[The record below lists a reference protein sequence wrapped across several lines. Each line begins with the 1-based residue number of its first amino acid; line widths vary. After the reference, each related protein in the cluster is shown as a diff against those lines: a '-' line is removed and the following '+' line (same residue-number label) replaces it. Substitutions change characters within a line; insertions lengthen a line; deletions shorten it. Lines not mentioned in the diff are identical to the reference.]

1 MWVFLSGLIL
11 AVILLSANSQDPS
24 FNTASGQEVHNLL
37 GPIGAELASFLYDSF
52 GLVAGLLSLILLIWG
67 VRITAQK
74 HLKRWRLRLLG
85 LLASLFLLSAGV
97 HGLLAPVE
105 VSADGGMAG
114 RLIFETS
121 MPLTGQIIWPSWLP
135 ERAVFGSIFTFTGLL
150 IYIWSSAI
158 SYRQMA
164 SVIASI
170 RHLRALLPALPRKG
184 RLICKTLLLQKIS

>member
-1 MWVFLSGLIL
+1 M
-11 AVILLSANSQDPS
+11 
-24 FNTASGQEVHNLL
+24 
-37 GPIGAELASFLYDSF
+37 
-52 GLVAGLLSLILLIWG
+52 
-67 VRITAQK
+67 
-74 HLKRWRLRLLG
+74 
-85 LLASLFLLSAGV
+85 LLSAGV

-121 MPLTGQIIWPSWLP
+121 MPLTGQIIWPSWLQ

-184 RLICKTLLLQKIS
+184 AVDLQNAPASEIKLIKKKRKALATRKEPVIIYSVLAV